1 MNCPYCN
8 AEMTNGYIQSNYPIY
23 FNRGNKA
30 RFFAAGDLRSR
41 NLTRVSLRAPYIRA
55 YYCEHCQKIILDVS
69 RTQR

>member
-8 AEMTNGYIQSNYPIY
+8 EEMVNGYIQSSNPVY
-23 FNRGNKA
+23 FNKGNKA

-55 YYCEHCQKIILDVS
+55 CYCERCQKIILDVS
-69 RTQR
+69 RNRW